1 MDSALLFFIE
11 AHEPYFSHQYESA
24 LEKFVASKMLFDRLK
39 QSRSSTFLEAYIGNL
54 VYFKKQVERA
64 LDIYY
69 SVLHEDSSSNLL
81 KAKMHHN
88 IGALLM
94 EYQRQD
100 LDSSDQE
107 VRRAAIVGIESHLD
121 TSIVLARRAGDL
133 QSVANTLSVWSGF
146 KTQQG
151 DYAAAIDMID
161 SSKYFAFLYHDDNRI
176 AFANIKQSVLLDS
189 LRNYEAAL
197 DTAMKAVE
205 YFEREHNYDQ
215 LIHALGKVART
226 QVLMQ
231 DYPAAYHTLSRCLE
245 LYQTYVNDRNLEHVS
260 RFQIL
265 YETAEKELA
274 LTEQQQELDYRNRV
288 IIYTILASF
297 IVFLLLLVLLQ
308 RSRQKSIRK
317 QNEIQIQHKQ
327 EQIAAVITAQEEE
340 RSRIAKDLHDGI
352 GQQLSSI
359 KMAVR
364 NLITNDSI
372 DGENV
377 LNSIQAVASETRN
390 ISHQMMPK
398 SLSAVGLSA
407 AIEGMLRDSL
417 TDNISYVF
425 DSFGT
430 EKNVQI
436 PVKIAL
442 YRIAQE
448 LIQNIIK
455 HSQAKQVDFQLV
467 FKDQSVILRCED
479 DGIGFNDQKE
489 KTGIGLINLHSRVE
503 SIQGEIDIETK
514 PNSGT
519 CVTIKTPLYD

>member
-1 MDSALLFFIE
+1 
-11 AHEPYFSHQYESA
+11 
-24 LEKFVASKMLFDRLK
+24 
-39 QSRSSTFLEAYIGNL
+39 
-54 VYFKKQVERA
+54 
-64 LDIYY
+64 
-69 SVLHEDSSSNLL
+69 
-81 KAKMHHN
+81 
-88 IGALLM
+88 
-94 EYQRQD
+94 
-100 LDSSDQE
+100 
-107 VRRAAIVGIESHLD
+107 
-121 TSIVLARRAGDL
+121 
-133 QSVANTLSVWSGF
+133 
-146 KTQQG
+146 
-151 DYAAAIDMID
+151 
-161 SSKYFAFLYHDDNRI
+161 
-176 AFANIKQSVLLDS
+176 
-189 LRNYEAAL
+189 
-197 DTAMKAVE
+197 
-205 YFEREHNYDQ
+205 
-215 LIHALGKVART
+215 
-226 QVLMQ
+226 MQ

-245 LYQTYVNDRNLEHVS
+245 LSQTYVNDRNLEHVS

-274 LTEQQQELDYRNRV
+274 LTEQKQELDYRNRV

-297 IVFLLLLVLLQ
+297 IVFLMLLVLLQ

-359 KMAVR
+359 KMAVQ
-364 NLITNDSI
+364 NLIADDSI
-372 DGENV
+372 DGKNV
-377 LNSIQAVASETRN
+377 LNSIQAVSSETRN

-417 TDNISYVF
+417 TDNINYAF

-479 DGIGFNDQKE
+479 AGIGFNDQKE